1 MPESLSTDRPS
12 SSGVSPGRFS
22 IEAEHLVKRYG
33 AVLAVDDV
41 SLRIRPGEFFS
52 LLGPSGAGKTS
63 VLRMLAGFE
72 SPDAGSLRIEDQ
84 SMADVPAHR
93 RPVNLVF
100 QSYALFPHLRV
111 GENIAFGLEMKR
123 LPRREVLQRVGD
135 ILAMVKLSGIERRWP
150 HELSGGEQQRVAL
163 ARALVNRPA
172 VLLLDEPLSALDQQ
186 LRQEMQVELKS
197 IQEQVGITFV
207 CVTHHQQEALA
218 MSDRVGVMRQGRLI
232 QVGAPRD
239 VYEQP
244 ANLPVARFIGES
256 NELQGRFRAI
266 GGGYGTLESSRIGS
280 AAIKVRGPSESGP
293 HDHPVVLLL
302 RPEHLR
308 ILRENLPDSYDN
320 RLPGR
325 IEKVLYGGHETHYMV
340 RVGEEACWK
349 VVTSTPRGDDKSF
362 APGEQILVGW
372 HADDG
377 IVFPE

>member
-1 MPESLSTDRPS
+1 MPESLSTDLPS
-12 SSGVSPGRFS
+12 SPGLLPGRFS

-33 AVLAVDDV
+33 AVVAVDDV
-41 SLRIRPGEFFS
+41 GLRIRPGEFFS

-63 VLRMLAGFE
+63 ILRMLAGFE
-72 SPDAGSLRIEDQ
+72 TPDTGTLSIEGQ
-84 SMADVPAHR
+84 SMAGVPAHR

-111 GENIAFGLEMKR
+111 AENIAFGLEMKR
-123 LPRREVLQRVGD
+123 RPRPEILERVAD
-135 ILAMVKLSGIERRWP
+135 ILAMVKLSGKEHRWP

-218 MSDRVGVMRQGRLI
+218 MSDRVGVMQQGRLV
-232 QVGAPRD
+232 QVGTPRE
-239 VYEQP
+239 VYDQP
-244 ANLPVARFIGES
+244 ASLSVARFIGES
-256 NELQGRFRAI
+256 NELSGLFHDI
-266 GGGYGTLESSRIGS
+266 GGGYGMLAPSFIQ
-280 AAIKVRGPSESGP
+280 APAIKARCARKSESQ
-293 HDHPVVLLL
+293 HQNVVLSL

-308 ILRENLPDSYDN
+308 IFRGDFHNSCDN

-325 IEKVLYGGHETHYMV
+325 IEKALYGGHETHYMV
-340 RVGEEACWK
+340 RVSEEMCWK
-349 VVTSTPRGDDKSF
+349 VVTATPRGDDKPF
-362 APGEQILVGW
+362 APGEQVFLSW
-372 HADDG
+372 RADDG
-377 IVFPE
+377 LIFPE